1 MSVNMAKL
9 GFSWILSLGMTNK
22 FLPSLAQLVLIYIVI
37 SEMSSN
43 MEMDNGDKTNLHEF
57 VFFQVYS
64 GVFIVIVY

>member
-1 MSVNMAKL
+1 
-9 GFSWILSLGMTNK
+9 MTNK
-22 FLPSLAQLVLIYIVI
+22 FLLSLAQLVLIYIVI